1 MQPFNMRVNYEVV
14 LNLFFEDGRLELTNN
29 RAERNIKE
37 LVIGRKIGCIPQVLK
52 EHELQE
58 SF

>member
-14 LNLFFEDGRLELTNN
+14 LNLFEDGRLELTNN